1 MQGVRR
7 PHLHE
12 SLLQL
17 FRNRPALAPEL
28 LREALHMELP
38 EHTEIRIDSADFTDI
53 QPAEY
58 RADLVIQLVLDK
70 PVLGIVV
77 EVQLNRDDDKGYTWP
92 VYVFNLRSRLRCPA
106 WLLVIAPDEAVARWA
121 RNAVEA
127 RVGDCCRFVPWVLGH
142 SGVPEITDEDRAM
155 KDPELA
161 VLSSIAHGKSPDTTK
176 SARIALLAQMASVG
190 LDAERSKL
198 YCDLVLN
205 FLPEAARQA
214 LKEMPASKYQ
224 YQSEFARRYFG
235 QGKMEGKLEGQT
247 ELILRQLTARYGS
260 VAPDAEARLRGADIT
275 ELNGIAERLLT
286 AETLQD
292 ALGATSV

>member
-1 MQGVRR
+1 
-7 PHLHE
+7 
-12 SLLQL
+12 
-17 FRNRPALAPEL
+17 
-28 LREALHMELP
+28 MELP

-106 WLLVIAPDEAVARWA
+106 WLLVIAPDEAVAR
-121 RNAVEA
+121 
-127 RVGDCCRFVPWVLGH
+127 
-142 SGVPEITDEDRAM
+142 
-155 KDPELA
+155 
-161 VLSSIAHGKSPDTTK
+161 
-176 SARIALLAQMASVG
+176 
-190 LDAERSKL
+190 
-198 YCDLVLN
+198 
-205 FLPEAARQA
+205 
-214 LKEMPASKYQ
+214 
-224 YQSEFARRYFG
+224 
-235 QGKMEGKLEGQT
+235 
-247 ELILRQLTARYGS
+247 
-260 VAPDAEARLRGADIT
+260 LRGADIT